1 MLNVQFQEVPID
13 GRILRIAQERVNL
26 ACKVATADDT
36 DRKNQRD
43 DQWFIDQAKQ
53 AGLEIDDDLLNNVR
67 TDDDNIGSRR
77 NKDSNMRIKARQK
90 EAEIARKKLQE
101 LLSQPVQT
109 QRYSKFYR
117 VGNG

>member
-13 GRILRIAQERVNL
+13 GRLFRIAQERVNL

-43 DQWFIDQAKQ
+43 DQWFIEQAKQ

-67 TDDDNIGSRR
+67 HDDDDVGSRR
-77 NKDSNMRIKARQK
+77 NKDVNMRIKARQK
-90 EAEIARKKLQE
+90 EAEIARNKLQE
-101 LLSQPVQT
+101 LLSQPVQK
-109 QRYSKFYR
+109 QRFGKFFK
-117 VGNG
+117 VGSG